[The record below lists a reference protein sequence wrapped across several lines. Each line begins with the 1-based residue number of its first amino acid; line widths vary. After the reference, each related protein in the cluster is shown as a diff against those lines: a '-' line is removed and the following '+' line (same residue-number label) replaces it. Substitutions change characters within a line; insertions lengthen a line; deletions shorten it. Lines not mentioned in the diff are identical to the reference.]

1 MRTRSLVVLL
11 LAVVAATSVAVAVA
25 GNTFVVVAGGPRIE
39 RRIGSFHFLRDLGR
53 YPAAV
58 REFGRPSSRTA
69 GTGRRDNLCVVRW
82 ARLGLRMEFAA
93 TPAGPCSDSALGRSA
108 WAGATLDAGPWR
120 TDRGLRL
127 GDSLDRL
134 RRVYPQASYRTGPA
148 PAWLLLFVRGE
159 VGTTVLLQ
167 AKVGGGRVTSLELPP
182 PNVSV
187 RR

>member
-1 MRTRSLVVLL
+1 MWPRPLILLL
-11 LAVVAATSVAVAVA
+11 LAGFLAASAAQA
-25 GNTFVVVAGGPRIE
+25 RADFVVVAGGPRLE
-39 RRIGSFHFLRDLGR
+39 RRIGPFHFLRDLGR

-58 REFGRPSSRTA
+58 RLFGSPSSRTA

-82 ARLGLRMEFAA
+82 GRLGLRMEFSA

-108 WAGATLDAGPWR
+108 WAGATLSSGPWR
-120 TDRGLRL
+120 TDKGLRL
-127 GDSLDRL
+127 GDSLDKL
-134 RRVYPQASYRTGPA
+134 RRLYAQASYRNQPPVA

-159 VGTTVLLQ
+159 VGTAVLLQ
-167 AKVGGGRVTSLELPP
+167 AQVRGGRVTSLQLPP